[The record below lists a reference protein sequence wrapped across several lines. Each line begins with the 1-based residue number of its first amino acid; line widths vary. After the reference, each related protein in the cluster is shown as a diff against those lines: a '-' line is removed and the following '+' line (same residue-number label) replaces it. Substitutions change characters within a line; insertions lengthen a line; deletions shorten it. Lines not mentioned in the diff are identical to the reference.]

1 MQLTRESKIAISLT
15 GECKNNHLFEHF
27 SDGIPTTEGDFS
39 DDILTARGDGLFMM
53 IF

>member
-1 MQLTRESKIAISLT
+1 MQD
-15 GECKNNHLFEHF
+15 NHLFEHF
-27 SDGIPTTEGDFS
+27 SDGILTMEGDFS

>member
-1 MQLTRESKIAISLT
+1 MQD
-15 GECKNNHLFEHF
+15 NHLFEHF
-27 SDGIPTTEGDFS
+27 SDGISTTEGDFS

>member
-1 MQLTRESKIAISLT
+1 MQD
-15 GECKNNHLFEHF
+15 NHLFEHF